1 MLITAEHISKK
12 YKDFPALHEVSFEV
26 KPSTIVG
33 VIGRNGA
40 GKSTLFKIMAGVISD
55 YSGSCIMNGRPVSLD
70 YSEKVSYLPETRGL
84 DGRAQILEHLT
95 DMVRYKGIK
104 KKTAEGYV
112 KEWLTKFKL
121 EDAKYKRVDTLSKG
135 NQQKLQFIIAVASKP
150 EILILDEPFSGLDPI
165 TSDLFWQH
173 LEELRDS
180 GCTILFSTHNLSDK
194 MRRCDQ
200 FLFIRRGELVESGC
214 LEEVQRKYD
223 FILELKNDSFSPE
236 LVKDIVDISKIHVN
250 QGTYM
255 IKIPTMDTARMIQ
268 SRLKDSFS
276 EQFQVRRMTLDELFR
291 EINHEGGEM
300 D

>member
-1 MLITAEHISKK
+1 MIIAEHISKK
-12 YKDFPALHEVSFEV
+12 YQKDFLALHEVSFEV

-55 YSGSCIMNGRPVSLD
+55 YTGSCTLNGRPVSLD
-70 YSEKVSYLPETRGL
+70 YSERVSYLPETRGL
-84 DGRAQILEHLT
+84 DGRAQVLEHLT
-95 DMVRYKGIK
+95 DMIRYKGIRK
-104 KKTAEGYV
+104 RTAEAYI
-112 KEWLTKFKL
+112 KEWLVKFKL
-121 EDAKYKRVDTLSKG
+121 EEAKYKRIDTLSKG
-135 NQQKLQFIIAVASKP
+135 NQQKLQFIIAVASRP

-173 LEELRDS
+173 LEELRDQ

-194 MRRCDQ
+194 MRKCDQ
-200 FLFIRRGELVESGC
+200 FLFIRKGELVEDGS

-236 LVKDIVDISKIHVN
+236 LIKDMVDSAKIQVN

-255 IKIPTMDTARMIQ
+255 IKLPNVEMAKMIQ
-268 SRLKDSFS
+268 GRLQDCFS
-276 EQFQVRRMTLDELFR
+276 EHFQVRKMTLDELFR
-291 EINHEGGEM
+291 EINHEGGET